1 MKDNSSSSIHGNDS
15 VSEGYETVL
24 SELGCDVYFIPPLQ
38 FDFCN
43 IESLANRFRC
53 PDKYS
58 GVVLTSPRSVS
69 ACLEAFKLIEKKQD
83 LMSWR
88 EQKLCYTVG
97 PTTSMRVSQDLN
109 WTSNNIRG
117 GNKSGNSKSLGEYIT
132 KDFQDQVKYQE
143 TKQLLY
149 PCGNLK
155 RETLAE
161 ELSKNSNIQLD
172 EVTCYNT
179 NPNENLDSNLQRL
192 MNETSHIDIVV
203 FFSPSGVKN
212 TWKLLQKYISIPSKY
227 IAIGPTTL
235 ESLKSYCND
244 GDSLFESKSPSPNG
258 IRDVVKQIIFN
269 L

>member
-1 MKDNSSSSIHGNDS
+1 MKDNSSSSNHGSDS
-15 VSEGYETVL
+15 VSEDYKTVL

-43 IESLANRFRC
+43 IELLANRFRC

-83 LMSWR
+83 LQNWR
-88 EQKLCYTVG
+88 EHKLCYTVG
-97 PTTSMRVSQDLN
+97 PTTSMRASQDLK
-109 WTSNNIRG
+109 WAFKNIRG
-117 GNKSGNSKSLGEYIT
+117 GDKSGNSKSLAEYIIE
-132 KDFQDQVKYQE
+132 DQNKSHE

-161 ELSKNSNIQLD
+161 ELNKNSNIQLD
-172 EVTCYNT
+172 SITCYNT
-179 NPNENLDSNLQRL
+179 NPNENLEPNFQRL
-192 MNETSHIDIVV
+192 VKETSHIDIVV

-212 TWKLLQKYISIPSKY
+212 TWKLLQEYISIPSKY

-235 ESLKSYCND
+235 ESLKSYCNND
-244 GDSLFESKSPSPNG
+244 DRLFESKSPSPNG
-258 IRDVVKQIIFN
+258 IRDVVKQIIRN